1 MTVKWNKKM
10 AVEAIVTLTSPF
22 DKLKQGGQKPSN
34 LAEMIK
40 QMAERNAGVRVK

>member
-1 MTVKWNKKM
+1 MPLKWNKKM

-22 DKLKQGGQKPSN
+22 DKLKQGGQGKIPN

-40 QMAERNAGVRVK
+40 QMAIRNKGIR